1 MRVIKIIIKGKRKRK
16 KKTIYTILKLEEKH
30 AKSNVNFSYYK
41 LMNYLIVLLVI
52 VLLAYIIS
60 K

>member
-30 AKSNVNFSYYK
+30 AKSNGNFSYYK